1 MHAKRIMMVVGE
13 ASGDLHGSRLVK
25 SLLERDPT
33 LDIFGAGG
41 ENLRKQGLRVIFDV
55 ARLTGM
61 GFSELRDNLGVLWE
75 AYRLFRRTLRE
86 DRPNLLI
93 LIDFPE
99 FNLRLARLAKQLRI
113 PVLYYI
119 SPQVWA
125 WRRRRIRKIAGS
137 IDRMAVVFPF
147 EVALYEKEG
156 VSVNFVGHPLLDIVH
171 PTQTREATLSQYG
184 LNSTKKTVVLLPG
197 SRKREVTY
205 HLGPMIEAAER
216 LGQEI
221 DVQFLLL
228 RATTV
233 DRREINEAVA
243 KVSFPIEVVEGD
255 TYNVLNAADLA
266 WLASGT
272 ATLEAALLQKPM
284 VIVYRMAWLTYALA
298 RLLVKVKHIGM
309 VNIIAGERVVPEL
322 IQGELTG
329 ERIFQESEKMLSN
342 AKLRVQTVKK
352 LAGVREKLGTPGAAD
367 RVAEIAFS
375 MLA

>member
-1 MHAKRIMMVVGE
+1 MQAKRIMVVVGE
-13 ASGDLHGSRLVK
+13 ASGDLHGAWLVK
-25 SLLERDPT
+25 SLLERDPA

-41 ENLRKQGLRVIFDV
+41 ENLRKQGLRVMFDV

-61 GFSELRDNLGVLWE
+61 GFSELKDNVCVLWE

-86 DRPNLLI
+86 NRPNLLI

-125 WRRRRIRKIAGS
+125 WRRRRIRRIAGS

-147 EVALYEKEG
+147 EVSLYEQEG
-156 VSVNFVGHPLLDIVH
+156 VSVSFVGHPLLDVVR
-171 PTQTREATLSQYG
+171 PTRSREATLSAYG
-184 LNSTKKTVVLLPG
+184 LEPAKKTIVLLPG
-197 SRKREVTY
+197 SRMREVTY
-205 HLGPMIEAAER
+205 HLSPMLDAAER
-216 LGQEI
+216 LRRKM
-221 DVQFLLL
+221 DVQFILV
-228 RATTV
+228 RASTV
-233 DRREINEAVA
+233 ERSAIQRRLEKISV
-243 KVSFPIEVVEGD
+243 PVVIVEND
-255 TYNVLNAADLA
+255 TYNVLNAADLV

-284 VIVYRMAWLTYALA
+284 VIVYRMAWLTYGLA

-322 IQGELTG
+322 IQGELTSK
-329 ERIFQESEKMLSN
+329 RIFHESEKILLNSG
-342 AKLRVQTVKK
+342 LRAQTIHK
-352 LAGVREKLGTPGAAD
+352 LASVKEKLGTPGAAG

-375 MLA
+375 MMA

>member
-1 MHAKRIMMVVGE
+1 MHSKRIMIVVGE
-13 ASGDLHGSRLVK
+13 ASGDLHGAQLVK

-41 ENLRKQGLRVIFDV
+41 EHLRKQGLRVIFDV

-75 AYRLFRRTLRE
+75 AYRLFRRALRE

-119 SPQVWA
+119 GPQVWA

-147 EVALYEKEG
+147 EAALYEKEG
-156 VSVNFVGHPLLDIVH
+156 VSVNFVGHPLLDIVR
-171 PTQTREATLSQYG
+171 PTQTREATLLQYG
-184 LNSTKKTVVLLPG
+184 LDSTKKTVVLLPG
-197 SRKREVTY
+197 SRRREVAY
-205 HLGPMIEAAER
+205 HLGPMVEAAER
-216 LGQEI
+216 LAQKN

-233 DRREINEAVA
+233 DRRKIDEAIE
-243 KVSFPIEVVEGD
+243 KVSLPITVVEGD

-272 ATLEAALLQKPM
+272 ATLEAALLRKPM

-298 RLLVKVKHIGM
+298 RVLVKVEHIGM

-329 ERIFQESEKMLSN
+329 ERIFQESEKVLENS
-342 AKLRVQTVKK
+342 KLRVQTVKK
-352 LAGVREKLGTPGAAD
+352 LTGVREKLGTPGAAD
-367 RVAEIAFS
+367 RVAEMAVS

>member
-1 MHAKRIMMVVGE
+1 MRAKRIMIVVGE

-41 ENLRKQGLRVIFDV
+41 EHLRKQGLRVIFDV

-75 AYRLFRRTLRE
+75 AYRLFRRALRE

-125 WRRRRIRKIAGS
+125 WRRRRVRKIAGS

-147 EVALYEKEG
+147 EVGLYEKEG
-156 VSVNFVGHPLLDIVH
+156 VSVDFVGHPLLDIVH
-171 PTQTREATLSQYG
+171 PTQTREATLSHYG
-184 LNSTKKTVVLLPG
+184 LDSTKKTVVLLPG
-197 SRKREVTY
+197 SRKQEVAY

-216 LGQEI
+216 LGQKI

-228 RATTV
+228 RASTV
-233 DRREINEAVA
+233 DRREINEALA
-243 KVSFPIEVVEGD
+243 KVSLPIEVVEGD

-284 VIVYRMAWLTYALA
+284 VIVYRMAWLTYVLA

-309 VNIIAGERVVPEL
+309 VNIIAGESVVPEL

-329 ERIFQESEKMLSN
+329 ERIFQESQRMLSN
-342 AKLRVQTVKK
+342 AKLHTQTVKK
-352 LAGVREKLGTPGAAD
+352 LTGVREKLGTPGAAD
-367 RVAEIAFS
+367 RVAEMAFS

>member
-1 MHAKRIMMVVGE
+1 MQAKRIMVVVGE
-13 ASGDLHGSRLVK
+13 ASGDLHGAWLVK
-25 SLLERDPT
+25 SLLERDPA

-41 ENLRKQGLRVIFDV
+41 ENLRKQGLRVMFDV

-61 GFSELRDNLGVLWE
+61 GFSELRDNVRVLWE

-86 DRPNLLI
+86 NRPNLLI

-125 WRRRRIRKIAGS
+125 WRRRRIRRIAGS

-147 EVALYEKEG
+147 EVSLYEKEG
-156 VSVNFVGHPLLDIVH
+156 VSVSFVGHPLLDVVR
-171 PTQTREATLSQYG
+171 PTRSRDATLSAYG
-184 LNSTKKTVVLLPG
+184 LDPAKKTIVLLPG
-197 SRKREVTY
+197 SRLREVTY
-205 HLGPMIEAAER
+205 HLSPMLDAAER
-216 LGQEI
+216 LREKM
-221 DVQFLLL
+221 DVQFVLV
-228 RATTV
+228 RASTV
-233 DRREINEAVA
+233 ERSAIQRTLEKTSVPVI
-243 KVSFPIEVVEGD
+243 VVEND
-255 TYNVLNAADLA
+255 TYNVLNAADLV

-284 VIVYRMAWLTYALA
+284 IIVYRMAWLTYGLA

-322 IQGELTG
+322 IQGELTSK
-329 ERIFQESEKMLSN
+329 RIFHESEKILLNSG
-342 AKLRVQTVKK
+342 LRAQTIHK
-352 LAGVREKLGTPGAAD
+352 LACVKEKLGTPGAAR

-375 MLA
+375 MMA

>member
-1 MHAKRIMMVVGE
+1 MQAKRIMVVVGE
-13 ASGDLHGSRLVK
+13 ASGDLHGAWLVK
-25 SLLERDPT
+25 SLLERDPA

-41 ENLRKQGLRVIFDV
+41 ENLRKQGLRVMFDV

-61 GFSELRDNLGVLWE
+61 GFSELKDNMRVLWE

-86 DRPNLLI
+86 NRPNLLI

-125 WRRRRIRKIAGS
+125 WRRRRIRRIAGS

-147 EVALYEKEG
+147 EVSLYEKEG
-156 VSVNFVGHPLLDIVH
+156 VSVSFVGHPLLDVVR
-171 PTQTREATLSQYG
+171 PTRSREATLLHYG
-184 LNSTKKTVVLLPG
+184 LEPEKKTIVLLPG

-205 HLGPMIEAAER
+205 HLSPMLDAAER
-216 LGQEI
+216 LRRKM
-221 DVQFLLL
+221 DVQFVLV
-228 RATTV
+228 RASTV
-233 DRREINEAVA
+233 ELSAIQRTLEKTSVPVA
-243 KVSFPIEVVEGD
+243 IVESD
-255 TYNVLNAADLA
+255 TYNVLNAADLV

-284 VIVYRMAWLTYALA
+284 IIVYRMAWLTYGLA
-298 RLLVKVKHIGM
+298 RLLVKVKYIGM

-322 IQGELTG
+322 IQGELTS
-329 ERIFQESEKMLSN
+329 ERIFHESEKILLNSG
-342 AKLRVQTVKK
+342 LRAQTIHK
-352 LAGVREKLGTPGAAD
+352 LAGVKEKLGTPGAAG

-375 MLA
+375 MMA